1 MDFPKRG
8 EIWLVLLE
16 PIVGSE
22 IGKTRPAV
30 VISNNKNNQFSDTI
44 TVIPLTSKTAKVY
57 PFEALLPKEDTG
69 LIKDSKAKS
78 NQIRTVDKRRL
89 VNFLGSASEERLQEI
104 EQALLIHLGISLARN
119 K

>member
-8 EIWLVLLE
+8 EIWLVSLE

-78 NQIRTVDKRRL
+78 NQIRTVDKRL
-89 VNFLGSASEERLQEI
+89 TDE
-104 EQALLIHLGISLARN
+104 
-119 K
+119 